1 MSGETTSRQE
11 DRRFWILVAAVEV
24 VVLLAA
30 IRSPLV
36 AVALAAG
43 VGVLALLSLL
53 VGTRRGTLLIGA
65 FLIVVTVVLPGDLAL
80 QYRLPVGGGGIFI
93 TDFLFAFLVASIVV
107 NVLVQGRLH
116 IAKSPLSVPMLL
128 LLAWVVV
135 AALIGYQRGNDLK
148 LILQDA
154 RRLSYYAL
162 FFFAVMLVT
171 DRRTILWFL
180 KLLAVCVPIVF
191 ALGVVFAA
199 QGHGMA
205 LEYVEAGVSRF
216 PAPDEVFLMSSVM
229 AASFLV
235 VWTSSRSRPKW
246 LWGLLLISL
255 LGLVLSFVRG
265 NWVAFVASLFY
276 LLLVLRVR
284 ERMRLVAGILV
295 VTCLLTAGMAIVR
308 PALLGSVDTRALA
321 VTNVQDRNVQW
332 RLIENQAVGKQI
344 AQSPWVGNGLG
355 KDYLFDWSR
364 YGVAPYY
371 KNYIHND
378 YYWLVDRLGFFGTG
392 LYLWLAI
399 AYLVP
404 WMRYRRT
411 LPRDDP
417 WLLGLVYGGRA
428 MFVALLVNSI
438 TSPRLSAIL
447 AVTVLAL
454 VMGLSEVALGLLRER
469 AASAAAEAPGSAISE
484 ASGSG

>member
-1 MSGETTSRQE
+1 VSREATRRQ
-11 DRRFWILVAAVEV
+11 DDWRFWILVVAVEAM
-24 VVLLAA
+24 VLLAA
-30 IRSPLV
+30 FRSPLI
-36 AVALAAG
+36 AAALAAA
-43 VGVLALLSLL
+43 VGLLALLALV

-65 FLIVVTVVLPGDLAL
+65 FLVAVTVVLPGDLAL
-80 QYRLPVGGGGIFI
+80 QYRLPIGGGGIFI
-93 TDFLFAFLVASIVV
+93 VDFLLALLVASVV
-107 NVLVQGRLH
+107 VYVLVQGRLTMT
-116 IAKSPLSVPMLL
+116 KSPLSVPMLL
-128 LLAWVVV
+128 LLGWVGV

-154 RRLSYYAL
+154 RSLLYYVL
-162 FFFAVMLVT
+162 FFFAVILVS

-199 QGHGMA
+199 QGQGMA
-205 LEYVEAGVSRF
+205 VGYVEAGVSRF
-216 PAPDEVFLMSSVM
+216 PAPDDVFLMSSVM

-246 LWGLLLISL
+246 LWALLVISL

-284 ERMRLVAGILV
+284 ERLRLVAGVLV
-295 VTCLLTAGMAIVR
+295 LACLLTAGMAVVR
-308 PALLGSVDTRALA
+308 PALLASVVTRALA
-321 VTNVQDRNVQW
+321 VTAVQDRNVQW
-332 RLIENQAVGKQI
+332 RLLENKAVETQI

-371 KNYIHND
+371 KTYIHND
-378 YYWLVDRLGFFGTG
+378 YLWLVHRLGLVGLG

-404 WMRYRRT
+404 WMRYRKT

-428 MFVALLVNSI
+428 MFFALLVNSI
-438 TSPRLSAIL
+438 TSPRLSAKL

-469 AASAAAEAPGSAISE
+469 ADRAVEAGEAATAEASE
-484 ASGSG
+484 SG

>member
-1 MSGETTSRQE
+1 MSGEATSRQDE
-11 DRRFWILVAAVEV
+11 HRFWILVAGVEV

-30 IRSPLV
+30 LRSPLI

-53 VGTRRGTLLIGA
+53 IGTRRGSLLIGA
-65 FLIVVTVVLPGDLAL
+65 FLIVVMIVLPGDLAL
-80 QYRLPVGGGGIFI
+80 QYRVPVGGGGIFI
-93 TDFLFAFLVASIVV
+93 TDFVFALLVASAAVY
-107 NVLVQGRLH
+107 VLVQGRLQM
-116 IAKSPLSVPMLL
+116 AKSPLSVPMLL
-128 LLAWVVV
+128 LLGWVVV
-135 AALIGYQRGNDLK
+135 AALIGYQLGNDFK

-154 RRLSYYAL
+154 RRLSYYSL
-162 FFFAVMLVT
+162 FFFAVILVN

-180 KLLAVCVPIVF
+180 KLLAVCVPVVF

-199 QGHGMA
+199 QGQGMA

-235 VWTSSRSRPKW
+235 VWTSSRQRPKW
-246 LWGLLLISL
+246 LWALLVISL

-276 LLLVLRVR
+276 LILVLRVR
-284 ERMRLVAGILV
+284 ERMRLVSGFLV
-295 VTCLLTAGMAIVR
+295 VACLLTAGMAVVR
-308 PALLGSVDTRALA
+308 PALLGSVVTRALA
-321 VTNVQDRNVQW
+321 VTAVQDRNVQW
-332 RLIENQAVGKQI
+332 RLIEDQAVGKQI
-344 AQSPWVGNGLG
+344 EQSPWVGNGLG

-378 YYWLVDRLGFFGTG
+378 YYWLVDRLGFGGLG

-404 WMRYRRT
+404 WMRYRKT
-411 LPRDDP
+411 LPQDDP

-428 MFVALLVNSI
+428 MFFALRVNSI
-438 TSPRLSAIL
+438 TSPRLSDIL

-454 VMGLSEVALGLLRER
+454 VMGLSEVALGLLRKR
-469 AASAAAEAPGSAISE
+469 AAAAAA
-484 ASGSG
+484 

>member
-1 MSGETTSRQE
+1 VSREATSRQ
-11 DRRFWILVAAVEV
+11 DDWRFWILVAAVEAM
-24 VVLLAA
+24 VLLAA
-30 IRSPLV
+30 FRSPLI
-36 AVALAAG
+36 AAALAAA
-43 VGVLALLSLL
+43 VGVIALLALV

-65 FLIVVTVVLPGDLAL
+65 FLVAVTVVLPGDLAL
-80 QYRLPVGGGGIFI
+80 QYRLPIGGGGIFI
-93 TDFLFAFLVASIVV
+93 VDFLLALLVASVV
-107 NVLVQGRLH
+107 VYVLVQGRLTMT
-116 IAKSPLSVPMLL
+116 KSPLSVPMLL
-128 LLAWVVV
+128 LLGWVGV
-135 AALIGYQRGNDLK
+135 AAVIGYQRGNDLK

-154 RRLSYYAL
+154 RSLLYYVL
-162 FFFAVMLVT
+162 FFFAVILVS

-199 QGHGMA
+199 QGQGMA
-205 LEYVEAGVSRF
+205 VGYVEAGVSRF
-216 PAPDEVFLMSSVM
+216 PAPDDVFLMSSVM
-229 AASFLV
+229 AAAFLV
-235 VWTSSRSRPKW
+235 VWTSSSKRPKW
-246 LWGLLLISL
+246 LWALLVISL

-284 ERMRLVAGILV
+284 ERLRLVAGVLV
-295 VTCLLTAGMAIVR
+295 LACLLTAGMAVVR
-308 PALLGSVDTRALA
+308 PALLASVVTRALA
-321 VTNVQDRNVQW
+321 VTAVQDRNVQW
-332 RLIENQAVGKQI
+332 RLIENKAVEAQI

-371 KNYIHND
+371 KTYIHND
-378 YYWLVDRLGFFGTG
+378 YLWLVHRLGLVGLG

-404 WMRYRRT
+404 WMRYRKT

-428 MFVALLVNSI
+428 MFFALLVNSI
-438 TSPRLSAIL
+438 TSPRLSAKL

-469 AASAAAEAPGSAISE
+469 ADRAVEAGAAATAE
-484 ASGSG
+484 ASESG

>member
-1 MSGETTSRQE
+1 VSGEATSRQE

-24 VVLLAA
+24 VIFLAA
-30 IRSPLV
+30 LRSPLIG
-36 AVALAAG
+36 VALAAG

-53 VGTRRGTLLIGA
+53 IGTRRGTLLIGA
-65 FLIVVTVVLPGDLAL
+65 FLIVVTIVLPGDLAL

-93 TDFLFAFLVASIVV
+93 VDFLLALLVASLIIH
-107 NVLVQGRLH
+107 VLVRGHLQMVR
-116 IAKSPLSVPMLL
+116 SPLTLPLVLL
-128 LLAWVVV
+128 LVWVVV
-135 AALIGYQRGNDLK
+135 AALIGYQGGNDLK

-154 RRLSYYAL
+154 RSLSYYLL
-162 FFFAVMLVT
+162 FFLAVILIT
-171 DRRTILWFL
+171 DRRSILWFL
-180 KLLAVCVPIVF
+180 KLLALCVPVVF
-191 ALGVVFAA
+191 ALGAFYAA
-199 QGHGMA
+199 QGQGMA
-205 LEYVEAGVSRF
+205 LDYVEAGVSRF
-216 PAPDEVFLMSSVM
+216 PAPDDVFLMSSVL

-235 VWTSSRSRPKW
+235 VWVSSQRRPKW
-246 LWGLLLISL
+246 LWGLLVISL

-295 VTCLLTAGMAIVR
+295 VSCLLAAGMAVVR
-308 PALLGSVDTRALA
+308 PALLGSVVTRALA
-321 VTNVQDRNVQW
+321 VTAVNDRNVQW
-332 RLIENQAVGKQI
+332 RFIEDRAVGEQIKQHPI
-344 AQSPWVGNGLG
+344 FGNGLG

-371 KNYIHND
+371 KTYIHND
-378 YYWLVDRLGFFGTG
+378 YYWLVDRLGIIGMG
-392 LYLWLAI
+392 LYLWLAL

-404 WMRYRRT
+404 WMRFREA

-428 MFVALLVNSI
+428 MFFALLVNSV
-438 TSPRLSAIL
+438 TSPRLSAKL
-447 AVTVLAL
+447 AVAVLAL
-454 VMGLSEVALGLLRER
+454 VMGMSEVALGLLRKR
-469 AASAAAEAPGSAISE
+469 SAAEATLAVGSPTEE

>member
-1 MSGETTSRQE
+1 MSGEATSRQDE
-11 DRRFWILVAAVEV
+11 HRFWILVAGVEV

-30 IRSPLV
+30 LRSPLI

-43 VGVLALLSLL
+43 GGVLALLSLL
-53 VGTRRGTLLIGA
+53 IGTRRGSLLIGA
-65 FLIVVTVVLPGDLAL
+65 FLIVVMIVLPGDLAL
-80 QYRLPVGGGGIFI
+80 QYRVPVGGGGIFI
-93 TDFLFAFLVASIVV
+93 TDFVFALLVASAAVY
-107 NVLVQGRLH
+107 VLVQGRLQM
-116 IAKSPLSVPMLL
+116 AKSPLSVPMLL
-128 LLAWVVV
+128 LLGWVVV
-135 AALIGYQRGNDLK
+135 AALIGYQLGNDFK

-154 RRLSYYAL
+154 RRLSYYSL
-162 FFFAVMLVT
+162 FFFAVILVN

-180 KLLAVCVPIVF
+180 KLLAVCVPVVF

-199 QGHGMA
+199 QGQGMA

-235 VWTSSRSRPKW
+235 VWTSSRQRPKW
-246 LWGLLLISL
+246 LWALLVISL

-276 LLLVLRVR
+276 LILVLRVR
-284 ERMRLVAGILV
+284 ERMRLVSGFLV
-295 VTCLLTAGMAIVR
+295 VACLLTAGMAVVR
-308 PALLGSVDTRALA
+308 PALLGSVVTRALA
-321 VTNVQDRNVQW
+321 VTAVQDRNVQW
-332 RLIENQAVGKQI
+332 RLIEDQAVGKQI
-344 AQSPWVGNGLG
+344 EQSPWVGNGLG

-378 YYWLVDRLGFFGTG
+378 YYWLVDRLGFVGLG

-404 WMRYRRT
+404 WMRYRKT
-411 LPRDDP
+411 LPQDDP

-428 MFVALLVNSI
+428 MFFALLVNSI
-438 TSPRLSAIL
+438 TSPRLSDIL

-454 VMGLSEVALGLLRER
+454 VMGLSEVALGLLRKR
-469 AASAAAEAPGSAISE
+469 AAAAAA
-484 ASGSG
+484 

>member
-1 MSGETTSRQE
+1 MSGEATSRQDE
-11 DRRFWILVAAVEV
+11 HRFWILVAGVEV

-30 IRSPLV
+30 LRSPLI

-53 VGTRRGTLLIGA
+53 IGTRRGSLLIGA
-65 FLIVVTVVLPGDLAL
+65 FLIVVMIVLPGDLAL
-80 QYRLPVGGGGIFI
+80 QYRVPVGGGGIFI
-93 TDFLFAFLVASIVV
+93 TDFVFALLVASAAVY
-107 NVLVQGRLH
+107 VLVQGRLQM
-116 IAKSPLSVPMLL
+116 AKSPLSVPMLL
-128 LLAWVVV
+128 LLGWVVV
-135 AALIGYQRGNDLK
+135 AALIGYQLGNDFK

-154 RRLSYYAL
+154 RRLSYYSL
-162 FFFAVMLVT
+162 FFFAVILVN

-180 KLLAVCVPIVF
+180 KLLAVCVPVVF

-199 QGHGMA
+199 QGQGMA

-235 VWTSSRSRPKW
+235 VWTSSRQRPKW
-246 LWGLLLISL
+246 LWALLVISL

-276 LLLVLRVR
+276 LILVLRVR
-284 ERMRLVAGILV
+284 ERMRLVSGFLV
-295 VTCLLTAGMAIVR
+295 VACLLTAGMAVVR
-308 PALLGSVDTRALA
+308 PALLGSVVTRALA
-321 VTNVQDRNVQW
+321 VTAVQDRNVQW
-332 RLIENQAVGKQI
+332 RLIEDQAVGKQI
-344 AQSPWVGNGLG
+344 EQSPWVGNGLG

-378 YYWLVDRLGFFGTG
+378 YYWLVDRLGFVGLG

-404 WMRYRRT
+404 WMRYRKT
-411 LPRDDP
+411 LPQDDP

-428 MFVALLVNSI
+428 IFFALLVNSI
-438 TSPRLSAIL
+438 TSPRLSDIL

-454 VMGLSEVALGLLRER
+454 VMGLSEVALGLLRKR
-469 AASAAAEAPGSAISE
+469 AAAAAA
-484 ASGSG
+484 